1 MDVFE
6 ALADPV
12 RRALLAE
19 VAIGPTRVVD
29 LAARQPISRPAVS
42 KHLRLLSQAGLL
54 DAAPHG
60 RERHYTLCREPL
72 GQVREFVDQLM
83 QAPPRVTDQMLDA
96 LDTEVHRTSRERRA
110 ARKDS
115 RAGRPTSAQTSAAP
129 APRKEETA

>member
-19 VAIGPTRVVD
+19 VAIGPMRVVD

-54 DAAPHG
+54 EAAPHG
-60 RERHYTLCREPL
+60 RERHYTLRREPL
-72 GQVREFVDQLM
+72 GQAREFVDQLM
-83 QAPPRVTDQMLDA
+83 HASPRVTDQMLDA
-96 LDTEVHRTSRERRA
+96 LDAEVRRTSREH
-110 ARKDS
+110 
-115 RAGRPTSAQTSAAP
+115 RAGRATSAPTSAAP
-129 APRKEETA
+129 AQRKEETA